1 MYVSDIDNT
10 AKVNKAG
17 MENKGGW
24 KKECVQFKI
33 IRVSLKKENR
43 HLNKNLKKLRQ

>member
-24 KKECVQFKI
+24 KK
-33 IRVSLKKENR
+33 RVCAV
-43 HLNKNLKKLRQ
+43 